1 MHNSK
6 IMSLLSQLGLTEY
19 ESRTLTTL
27 FDLYEADAPDI
38 SRNAEIP
45 KTRVYDVLEKLK
57 EKGLV
62 LEVYGRPKKY
72 KVIDPED
79 IFKNLLDKKQKEFR
93 DLDKQVK
100 DILVKETWK
109 NHVVAQEKLLQVK
122 NLKDYNKLLSQE
134 FESAKN
140 LINGF
145 THLDSRFDAFDEVK
159 EKSNLDV
166 KLITKPNVK
175 EFEIPKNFQIKEK
188 DHSMDAYVID
198 NNKIIMSLNDLSTPK
213 EVYHLTVLKNNPSLT
228 KAITTHFDQ
237 YWA

>member
-175 EFEIPKNFQIKEK
+175 EFEMPKNFQIKEK

>member
-1 MHNSK
+1 MHNSR
-6 IMSLLSQLGLTEY
+6 IMNLLSQLGLTEY

-109 NHVVAQEKLLQVK
+109 NHVVAQEKLLQVR

-140 LINGF
+140 QINGF
-145 THLDSRFDAFDEVK
+145 THLDSRFDAFDDVK

-198 NNKIIMSLNDLSTPK
+198 NNKIIMSLNDLSAPK

>member
-6 IMSLLSQLGLTEY
+6 IMNLLSQLGLTEY

-27 FDLYEADAPDI
+27 FDLVEADAPDI

-79 IFKNLLDKKQKEFR
+79 IFKNLLDIKQKEFR

-100 DILVKETWK
+100 DILVKENWK
-109 NHVVAQEKLLQVK
+109 SHVVSQEKLLQVR

-134 FESAKN
+134 FETAKKE
-140 LINGF
+140 INGF
-145 THLDSRFDAFDEVK
+145 THLDNRFDAFDEVK
-159 EKSNLDV
+159 ENSNLAV
-166 KLITKPNVK
+166 KLITKPNTK
-175 EFEIPKNFQIKEK
+175 EFDMPKNFQVKEK
-188 DHSMDAYVID
+188 DHSMDAYIID

-213 EVYHLTVLKNNPSLT
+213 DIYHLTVLKNNPSLT

-237 YWA
+237 FWA

>member
-6 IMSLLSQLGLTEY
+6 IMILLSQLGLTEY

-79 IFKNLLDKKQKEFR
+79 IFKNLLDKKQKEFK

-100 DILVKETWK
+100 DILVKENWK
-109 NHVVAQEKLLQVK
+109 NHVVAQEKLLQVR

-140 LINGF
+140 QINGF
-145 THLDSRFDAFDEVK
+145 THLDSRFDAFDDVK